1 MGLDANAHPGLH
13 PGYELALIRVG
24 AYDQKE
30 TERYLFDPSPNPM
43 PTKGER
49 TRADIIRRSAELMNA
64 QGFLSAPLSAVI
76 EATGIQKGGLYRHFS
91 SREELAREAFDFAV
105 AQIRD
110 RFFAAIEGHT
120 NACDRLLALLASYDG
135 DTLELPLP
143 GGCPI
148 MNGAIES
155 DHADDALRQ
164 RASDAMSAW
173 HGLVCRIVQAGIRA
187 GEIRRD
193 VKAAD
198 VASFF
203 IASIEGA
210 VMLTHLHGDA
220 THWRAVR
227 RQLQAFVERELRQSP
242 GESA

>member
-1 MGLDANAHPGLH
+1 MIEKCPTAGCWFRLRDSTGVIKVDTKSAGFVVVDVPLEAKITVAGRVLTDGNDA
-13 PGYELALIRVG
+13 
-24 AYDQKE
+24 Q
-30 TERYLFDPSPNPM
+30 
-43 PTKGER
+43 
-49 TRADIIRRSAELMNA
+49 
-64 QGFLSAPLSAVI
+64 I
-76 EATGIQKGGLYRHFS
+76 EATGIQKGGLYRHFG
-91 SREELAREAFDFAV
+91 SREELAHEAFDFAV

-110 RFFAAIEGHT
+110 RFFAAIERHT

-155 DHADDALRQ
+155 DHADAALRQ
-164 RASDAMSAW
+164 RASEAMSAW

-193 VKAAD
+193 VKPAD

-210 VMLTHLHGDA
+210 VMLTHLHGDTA
-220 THWRAVR
+220 HWQAVR
-227 RQLQAFVERELRQSP
+227 RQLQAFVERGLRASP
-242 GESA
+242 GVSP